1 MLKLYNLMM
10 EFLKYK
16 FNNNL
21 LGCVT
26 LLRITPGV
34 ILNNVTQPNIF

>member
-1 MLKLYNLMM
+1 MLKIYNLMV

-21 LGCVT
+21 LGGVT
-26 LLRITPGV
+26 LFKVTPGV
-34 ILNNVTQPNIF
+34 T